1 MHPSPTACPDP
12 FPFRSDLLPARA
24 LLEVARV
31 LKAGSERYGVD
42 AWRRIPAP
50 EHLNHALTHLLA
62 LLASDTAEP
71 HLTHAACRLLFAL
84 DLGAA
89 RPGGGAHGG
98 CVGYRMPET
107 PSDHPEAGGD
117 FA

>member
-1 MHPSPTACPDP
+1 MHPITTVTPDLLP
-12 FPFRSDLLPARA
+12 YRSDLLPPRA

-62 LLASDTAEP
+62 LLAGDTTEP
-71 HLTHAACRLLFAL
+71 HLAHAACRLLFAL

-89 RPGGGAHGG
+89 QPGGGARGG
-98 CVGYRMPET
+98 CIGYRISENPSNGPEL
-107 PSDHPEAGGD
+107 GRD